1 MKCTFE
7 PVLLDALMMVENS
20 THGLEET
27 QSNAID
33 MFEQTQIHSHLP
45 SKRMIDPKI
54 HFYVFNNDRIR
65 RNTFSFV

>member
-1 MKCTFE
+1 
-7 PVLLDALMMVENS
+7 MMVENS

-54 HFYVFNNDRIR
+54 HDYGFNKYKIKG
-65 RNTFSFV
+65 NTFFFV